1 MVFLLVKNMCSFP
14 NPHDTGYGKHEN
26 LCAQDLSFSSG
37 RQTISHQTRWNKY
50 LGVWN
55 VYLFMKRVRLKA
67 MHIADIKLVALR
79 ARTSFCPALGMSA
92 LVKDGVKMATTIQ
105 HKYGMPRI
113 ASDTPKSASGSFC
126 FRWYGFTMGSFR
138 LSQGNRHSIC
148 LIGSDKNSPI
158 WATIFKTKQ
167 CSLLVPIFGD
177 APYDEQRRGNHPSRR
192 LWSQATPASSPVG
205 THGFH

>member
-1 MVFLLVKNMCSFP
+1 
-14 NPHDTGYGKHEN
+14 
-26 LCAQDLSFSSG
+26 
-37 RQTISHQTRWNKY
+37 
-50 LGVWN
+50 
-55 VYLFMKRVRLKA
+55 
-67 MHIADIKLVALR
+67 
-79 ARTSFCPALGMSA
+79 
-92 LVKDGVKMATTIQ
+92 MATTIQ

-138 LSQGNRHSIC
+138 LSQGTRHSIC

-192 LWSQATPASSPVG
+192 LWSQATPASSPVS